1 MSDPGS
7 FPGTHDL
14 RKVVLSYAFFRTM
27 SVVDISGVPGWSSCR
42 VFEKHYMFRIKEVGS
57 SFLTLGYR
65 GP

>member
-14 RKVVLSYAFFRTM
+14 RKVVVLYAFFRAM
-27 SVVDISGVPGWSSCR
+27 SVVDISGAGWSSGR
-42 VFEKHYMFRIKEVGS
+42 VFKEHCMSRIKEVDS
-57 SFLTLGYR
+57 SFLPLGYR